1 MDLILTKSQSKR
13 KIAKNAPILLRRK
26 RLASNGEVL
35 ETHDNPGYV
44 VIGNDIFQCVLKG
57 EVKAVN
63 NYLLSGKNPNIR
75 NKDKNSLLHLAVE
88 AGNVDIVEMFLSD
101 DRCQIDTSNDLG
113 QTPLMCAITLNDLE
127 LVKCLMKA
135 GADIEMRDNTG
146 KTSLLIALQD
156 SNYEIA
162 DYLIRHGSDVN
173 VTDTLG
179 RTALFIAINTL
190 DKGCVK
196 IASKLL
202 KADYSLDKDKEWL
215 KREGLEIQVNKPQN
229 GIRRVLRI
237 VSCGIKSTENKETLL
252 SFFNI
257 RQASEGDSKLHVL
270 MIDR

>member
-1 MDLILTKSQSKR
+1 MDLILMKTLSKR
-13 KIAKNAPILLRRK
+13 KFAKDAPVLLRRK

-44 VIGNDIFQCVLKG
+44 VVGIDIFQCVLNGDK
-57 EVKAVN
+57 KAVD

-75 NKDKNSLLHLAVE
+75 NRDKNSLLHLAVE
-88 AGNVDIVEMFLSD
+88 AGNVDIVDMFLSD
-101 DRCQIDTSNDLG
+101 DRCQIDNSNDLG
-113 QTPLMCAITLNDLE
+113 QTPLMCAVTLNDME

-156 SNYEIA
+156 SNYDIA

-179 RTALFIAINTL
+179 HSALFIAINTL
-190 DKGCVK
+190 DRGCVK
-196 IASKLL
+196 IVSKLL

-215 KREGLEIQVNKPQN
+215 KKEGLEIEVNKPQN
-229 GIRRVLRI
+229 RIKRVLRK
-237 VSCGIKSTENKETLL
+237 VSCGINSTENKENLL
-252 SFFNI
+252 SLFNI
-257 RQASEGDSKLHVL
+257 RQTSDGDSKLHIM
-270 MIDR
+270 MIER